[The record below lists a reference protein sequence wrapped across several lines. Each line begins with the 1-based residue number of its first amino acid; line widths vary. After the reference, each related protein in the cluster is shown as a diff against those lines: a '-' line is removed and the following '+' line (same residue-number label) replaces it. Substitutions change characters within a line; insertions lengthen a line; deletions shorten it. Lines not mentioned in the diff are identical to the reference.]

1 MEITKENLE
10 KMYNSMRN
18 EELCKELDVSYPT
31 LMRILDDAG
40 IERKGSGNAWHKDK
54 IKVVK

>member
-1 MEITKENLE
+1 MEITKDVLE

-18 EELCKELDVSYPT
+18 EDLCKELDVSYPT
-31 LMRILDDAG
+31 LMRILSDAG
-40 IERKGSGNAWHKDK
+40 IEKKGAGNAWHKDK